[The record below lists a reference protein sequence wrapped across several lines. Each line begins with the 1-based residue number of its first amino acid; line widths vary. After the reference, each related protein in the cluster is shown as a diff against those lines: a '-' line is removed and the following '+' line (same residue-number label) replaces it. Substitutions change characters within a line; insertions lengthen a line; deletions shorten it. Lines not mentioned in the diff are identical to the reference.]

1 MRYLISLL
9 LLFAILE
16 NVISDDSIKKRMLR
30 VALKL
35 KEIQKRKEMQRKLQ
49 DGVEVI
55 DGKSDQ
61 PEPPV
66 PTIVEP
72 TIPENIPYND
82 TGNDNPESSDPFG
95 ANSIVPPNKPYNPP
109 KKTYKKTTANI
120 QPVKYHGFKANKQS
134 DNFWKVNF
142 GVYIYIFGIPIPKS
156 IIYRL
161 RIIYGSRL
169 RNLEVVE
176 NESVKSECKL
186 KETSS
191 SWAGKNATDGES
203 SSYNCEANTKNDPT
217 NAQVAINTDVDM
229 AYSKPDGSFEYL
241 SFNEIN
247 FNGNSSEEATN
258 LQQSTEEVPEFDILK
273 DGDILEDGDTHT
285 LRINGTREGTGAFNV
300 KDKVTMNFENL
311 YKEVEDDVE
320 PYECTINSTNP
331 FILNCD
337 TSSHSIRTSRNSLHL
352 SSGVMNIS
360 VTQSRRAEVTV
371 KQKLLM
377 IEMKEPNNTY
387 TYEYYTTGSNAKYR
401 KKSSGLSGGA
411 IAGIVI
417 ACVVVLVAASI
428 AAIMLR
434 KPSPPIDNST
444 VVGLKS
450 ADNI

>member
-1 MRYLISLL
+1 MRYLISFL

-49 DGVEVI
+49 DEINNVI

-82 TGNDNPESSDPFG
+82 TGNTNPESSDPFG
-95 ANSIVPPNKPYNPP
+95 ADSIVPPNKPYNPP
-109 KKTYKKTTANI
+109 KKGDNKNANI

-134 DNFWKVNF
+134 DNRWIVNF
-142 GVYIYIFGIPIPKS
+142 GVYIYIFGIPIPYN

-176 NESVKSECKL
+176 NESVKSECTL
-186 KETSS
+186 KDPNL
-191 SWAGKNATDGES
+191 AGKNATDGES
-203 SSYNCEANTKNDPT
+203 PNYNCEANTKNDP
-217 NAQVAINTDVDM
+217 NKAQVSINTDVDM

-241 SFNEIN
+241 SFDKIN

-258 LQQSTEEVPEFDILK
+258 LQDSKGEVPEFEILK

-285 LRINGTREGTGAFNV
+285 LRINGTKQRGVIAVGQQAFKV
-300 KDKVTMNFENL
+300 GDKVTMNFENL
-311 YKEVEDDVE
+311 YIDGDNKVE
-320 PYECTINSTNP
+320 PYECTINSTDPAP

-337 TSSHSIRTSRNSLHL
+337 TSKHSIRTSPKSLHL

-360 VTQSRRAEVTV
+360 GGQR
-371 KQKLLM
+371 LLM
-377 IEMKEPNNTY
+377 IEMKEPNNTN
-387 TYEYYTTGSNAKYR
+387 TYDYYTTGSNAKYR

>member
-1 MRYLISLL
+1 MRYLISFL

-217 NAQVAINTDVDM
+217 EAQVAINTDVDM

-258 LQQSTEEVPEFDILK
+258 LQQCDKEVAFVILK
-273 DGDILEDGDTHT
+273 GGDILEDGDTHT

-450 ADNI
+450 TDNI

>member
-1 MRYLISLL
+1 MRYLISFL

-49 DGVEVI
+49 DGIEVI

-72 TIPENIPYND
+72 TIPEDIPYND
-82 TGNDNPESSDPFG
+82 TGDGNPESSDPFG
-95 ANSIVPPNKPYNPP
+95 NDTILPPNKPFNTP
-109 KKTYKKTTANI
+109 KKKDNKNANI
-120 QPVKYHGFKANKQS
+120 QPIKYHSYEVKKPTAK
-134 DNFWKVNF
+134 DPFWKIEF
-142 GVYIYIFGIPIPKS
+142 KVYIYIFGIPIPKT
-156 IIYRL
+156 IVYRL
-161 RIIYGSRL
+161 RIAHNSKL
-169 RNLEVVE
+169 RSLQDGGD
-176 NESVKSECKL
+176 ESVKSECTL
-186 KETSS
+186 SDPS
-191 SWAGKNATDGES
+191 LAGQNATEGKS
-203 SSYNCEANTKNDPT
+203 PNYNCEANTKNDPGD
-217 NAQVAINTDVDM
+217 AQVAINTDVDM
-229 AYSKPDGSFEYL
+229 AYSKPDGSYEYL
-241 SFNEIN
+241 SFDRIN

-258 LQQSTEEVPEFDILK
+258 LQQSKEEVPEFATLK
-273 DGDILEDGDTHT
+273 DGNILDDGDTHT
-285 LRINGTREGTGAFNV
+285 LRINGTQMPGGKFGLGEN
-300 KDKVTMNFENL
+300 VTMSFENL
-311 YKEVEDDVE
+311 YKEVEDNVE
-320 PYECTINSTNP
+320 PYECTINSTTP

-337 TSSHSIRTSRNSLHL
+337 TSKHSIRTSPNSLHL
-352 SSGVMNIS
+352 SSGVSNITS
-360 VTQSRRAEVTV
+360 QRRRAEEDV

-377 IEMKEPNNTY
+377 IEMREPNNTY
-387 TYEYYTTGSNAKYR
+387 TYDYYTTGSNAKYK

-450 ADNI
+450 TDNL

>member
-1 MRYLISLL
+1 MRYLISFL

-95 ANSIVPPNKPYNPP
+95 NDAVVPPNKPYHPP
-109 KKTYKKTTANI
+109 KKIDNKNANI
-120 QPVKYHGFKANKQS
+120 QPVKFHGFKANPQS
-134 DNFWKVNF
+134 GFWKVNF
-142 GVYIYIFGIPIPKS
+142 GVYIYIFGIPIPKF

-161 RIIYGSRL
+161 RITHNSKL
-169 RNLEVVE
+169 RSLQDGGD
-176 NESVKSECKL
+176 ESVKSECTL
-186 KETSS
+186 SDS
-191 SWAGKNATDGES
+191 DLSLAGKNYTDGKS
-203 SSYNCEANTKNDPT
+203 PNYKCEANTKNDPT
-217 NAQVAINTDVDM
+217 TAQVAINTDVDM

-241 SFNEIN
+241 GFNEIN

-273 DGDILEDGDTHT
+273 GGDILEDGDTHT
-285 LRINGTREGTGAFNV
+285 LRIKGTRQGTGAFKV
-300 KDKVTMNFENL
+300 KDNVTMNFENL
-311 YKEVEDDVE
+311 YKEVEDNVE
-320 PYECTINSTNP
+320 PYECTINSTTP

-337 TSSHSIRTSRNSLHL
+337 TSKHSIRTSRNSLHL

-377 IEMKEPNNTY
+377 IEMENPNNTY
-387 TYEYYTTGSNAKYR
+387 TYDYYTTGSNAKYR

-450 ADNI
+450 TDNL

>member
-217 NAQVAINTDVDM
+217 EAQVAINTDVDM

-241 SFNEIN
+241 SFDQIN

-258 LQQSTEEVPEFDILK
+258 LQQCDKDVAFVTLK

>member
-1 MRYLISLL
+1 MRYLNSFL

-49 DGVEVI
+49 DEINNVI

-72 TIPENIPYND
+72 TIPEEPYND
-82 TGNDNPESSDPFG
+82 TGDGNPESSDPFG
-95 ANSIVPPNKPYNPP
+95 NDTILPPNKPYSTP
-109 KKTYKKTTANI
+109 KKKDNKNANI
-120 QPVKYHGFKANKQS
+120 QPIKYHSYEVKKPTA
-134 DNFWKVNF
+134 DDPFWKIEF
-142 GVYIYIFGIPIPKS
+142 KVYIYIFGIPIPKT
-156 IIYRL
+156 IVYRL
-161 RIIYGSRL
+161 RIAHNSKL
-169 RNLEVVE
+169 RSLQDGGD
-176 NESVKSECKL
+176 ESVKSECTL
-186 KETSS
+186 SDPS
-191 SWAGKNATDGES
+191 LAGQNATEGKS
-203 SSYNCEANTKNDPT
+203 PNYNCEANAKNDPGD
-217 NAQVAINTDVDM
+217 AQVAINTDVDM

-241 SFNEIN
+241 SFDDIN

-258 LQQSTEEVPEFDILK
+258 LQQSTEEIPDFDALK
-273 DGDILEDGDTHT
+273 NGDIIDDGDRHT
-285 LRINGTREGTGAFNV
+285 LRIQGTQQRGGIFGLGENI
-300 KDKVTMNFENL
+300 TMSFENL
-311 YKEVEDDVE
+311 YIDGEDNVE

-337 TSSHSIRTSRNSLHL
+337 TSRHSIRTSPKSLHL
-352 SSGVMNIS
+352 SSGVKNIS

-371 KQKLLM
+371 KQKMLM
-377 IEMKEPNNTY
+377 IEMKDYNNSNTVD
-387 TYEYYTTGSNAKYR
+387 YYTTGSNAKYR

-450 ADNI
+450 TDNL